1 MNKILKTVG
10 SVMMIIAVT
19 LSLTVSSY
27 ADFSPAQK
35 NDFAYNFTVEGDN
48 CDSNYFNVTSAGNVK
63 ITGQVYF
70 ELPAHTPEQTVSA
83 YVYINDASGNHV
95 LSLWLDTS
103 TRANKTD
110 STSTSLTYTNSRT
123 INLSAG
129 TYYIVV
135 ETSCTSDDIISYYTV
150 IAAS

>member
-10 SVMMIIAVT
+10 SVIMIIAVT

-35 NDFAYNFTVEGDN
+35 NDFAYNIPVIGPGSG
-48 CDSNYFNVTSAGNVK
+48 SNYFNVTSAGNVT

-70 ELPAHTPEQTVSA
+70 VLPPHTPSQTVSA
-83 YVYINDASGNHV
+83 YVYIYDASGYQV

-103 TRANKTD
+103 IRANDTD
-110 STSTSLTYTNSRT
+110 NALTSLTYTNSRT
-123 INLSAG
+123 IYLPVG
-129 TYYIVV
+129 TYTIVAS
-135 ETSCTSDDIISYYTV
+135 TSCTSYDISSYYTV
-150 IAAS
+150 IAA